1 MDYLS
6 GFGLDQDDYYEVINE
21 YAINMPTYFFNYAI
35 GYMCT
40 KLIYDRANCNSDAEN
55 KEFFTEYLNYGPC
68 VFNILFEKFSVRF

>member
-1 MDYLS
+1 
-6 GFGLDQDDYYEVINE
+6 
-21 YAINMPTYFFNYAI
+21 MPTYFFNYAI